1 MWLLQVAEMRSQWTK
16 KLGGEYEKFMAE
28 QKFKDTIISLTQ
40 KIVNAISET
49 DYPTLCE
56 LADSEIDYFEPEF
69 QNTLRTGT
77 WPYKDRFE

>member
-1 MWLLQVAEMRSQWTK
+1 
-16 KLGGEYEKFMAE
+16 MAE

-40 KIVNAISET
+40 KIVNAISEA

-77 WPYKDRFE
+77 